1 MQTVDHVTQDMDIKS
16 GDAKSLKHMS
26 VESSWTEEL
35 RRGVQEYCVHR

>member
-16 GDAKSLKHMS
+16 RDAKSLTRMS
-26 VESSWTEEL
+26 VASSWAEEL